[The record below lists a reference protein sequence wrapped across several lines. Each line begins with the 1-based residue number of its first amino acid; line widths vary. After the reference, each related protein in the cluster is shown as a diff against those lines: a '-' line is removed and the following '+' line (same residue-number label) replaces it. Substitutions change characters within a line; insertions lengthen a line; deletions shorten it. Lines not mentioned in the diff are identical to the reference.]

1 MGHADLPPPTL
12 AVEISECVVM
22 MLKNV
27 YVKILNFC
35 FHSDWRE
42 ISHPEQILASIFMLQ
57 LLFVS
62 LIKHNSEDGECPQW
76 RLGRDSCFWGCC
88 SWVRGDWQMLA
99 VLRRELSVRITSRF
113 TLTCDYKLW
122 VKTNSLRLS
131 TWAAHKFEWV
141 DKMLLKSLNF
151 LILIDFLYTHAADLH
166 YRDDRSPH
174 NGE

>member
-42 ISHPEQILASIFMLQ
+42 ISHPEQILAGIFMLQ

-62 LIKHNSEDGECPQW
+62 LIKHNSEGFMFLGMLFVSEGRLADVGCAKERAECEDN
-76 RLGRDSCFWGCC
+76 L
-88 SWVRGDWQMLA
+88 
-99 VLRRELSVRITSRF
+99 
-113 TLTCDYKLW
+113 
-122 VKTNSLRLS
+122 
-131 TWAAHKFEWV
+131 
-141 DKMLLKSLNF
+141 
-151 LILIDFLYTHAADLH
+151 
-166 YRDDRSPH
+166 
-174 NGE
+174 